1 MALPEKDCYMR
12 RTSVIVS
19 TLLLL
24 TSVFA
29 VSCTLQTAQDKHSF
43 VLFTESDTRTINE
56 NVYYVSESGAIAVH
70 RAAITPDDIYWSYRA
85 AKTDSGFDFGSTN
98 DEFVSL
104 VEGEKGKGL
113 GRTLEISAGTWK
125 FEFRGYIKNEDRKN
139 NRNVVYEGSV
149 EAVVSKTA
157 ENIPIDYKLTEGIG
171 SAVFTVSIKLI
182 QDELDGVEAYRI
194 SKVKVYAGNQSSD
207 IFSANTEG
215 IYEGTIKN
223 IPTGKTNVGYE
234 VYIEGED
241 TPRAVESGTAVILNG
256 NEAGVIG
263 KTTINFSKKPF
274 SITYELNGG
283 ALPEG
288 VINPE
293 CCYFGE
299 VITPVAPEKTGYAF
313 KGWKVS
319 GAEDETAEMSYT
331 AEGKNVVLEAVW
343 EVVEYSIVYNLY
355 EGSVAEANPATYTVE
370 TGSIALTSPT
380 RADYAFVGWSL
391 NGNDVSSETK
401 WKVSTGNLVFDAVWI
416 PFVYTI
422 TYNLD
427 GGTEETSN
435 PKGYTF
441 KTGSITLSAPSKQG
455 NTFAGWSVNDGEVST
470 ASEWNVIRG
479 NIEFKAHW
487 TPNTYSITYDSKGGT
502 TIDTGA
508 YTYGKEESLPTPTKA
523 DDVYSTW
530 EGSPVM
536 YNNGWKK
543 TTTTITTSYTFAG
556 WKIVGAEDET
566 AFTKVPAETFGA
578 LELEAVWTDEKTSNS
593 VVEIKGY
600 SSLEVGEEFGLG
612 TLGRYSS
619 YTSKRGDEIIWKVL
633 AVDSENDR
641 ALIIAKNTVT
651 ERGVYDDATSSNYK
665 SYSYNWT
672 DCDLKTWLNGTFI
685 TESGLKEVSMACL
698 DESIGTVFLLSKTEA
713 TKYLSEQSSRIAY
726 TPTGTATFWYLR
738 NGGTNRS
745 YSIVC
750 VQDNGYI
757 FDYGFDIY
765 DWLGVRPAFWINLW

>member
-12 RTSVIVS
+12 RTSFIVS

-43 VLFTESDTRTINE
+43 VLFTESDTRAINE
-56 NVYYVSESGAIAVH
+56 DIYSVIENGSITVEGASVSSA
-70 RAAITPDDIYWSYRA
+70 DIYWSYRA
-85 AKTDSGFDFGSTN
+85 AKTDSGFDFGSTR

-113 GRTLEISAGTWK
+113 GRTLEISAGTWE
-125 FEFRGYIKNEDRKN
+125 FEFRGYLKSEDRKN
-139 NRNVVYEGSV
+139 NRNVVYEGAV
-149 EAVVSKTA
+149 EAVVSKAA
-157 ENIPIDYKLTEGIG
+157 ENIPVVFEMSEGTG
-171 SAVFTVSIKLI
+171 SAVFAVSVKLI
-182 QDELDGVEAYRI
+182 QDELGGVEAYRI
-194 SKVKVYAGNQSSD
+194 SKVKVCAGGQSLD
-207 IFSANTEG
+207 IFSANAEG

-241 TPRAVESGTAVILNG
+241 TPRVVETDTAVILNG
-256 NEAGVIG
+256 NETGITG
-263 KTTINFSKKPF
+263 KATINLSKKPF

-283 ALPEG
+283 TLPEG
-288 VINPE
+288 VINPDN
-293 CCYFGE
+293 CYFGE

-319 GAEDETAEMSYT
+319 GTEDKTAEMSYT

-343 EVVEYSIVYNLY
+343 DVTEYSIVYNLY
-355 EGSVAEANPATYTVE
+355 EGVVAEANPAVYTVE
-370 TGSIALTSPT
+370 TGSITLASPT

-391 NGNDVSSETK
+391 NGNDASSETE
-401 WKVSTGNLVFDAVWI
+401 WEVSTGNLVFDAVWT

-427 GGTEETSN
+427 GGTEESAN

-441 KTGSITLSAPSKQG
+441 KTGTITLSAPTKQG
-455 NTFAGWSVNDGEVST
+455 YTFAGWSLNAGEVST
-470 ASEWNVIRG
+470 SSEWNVTRG

-502 TIDTGA
+502 AVDTGT
-508 YTYGKEESLPTPTKA
+508 YTYGEEESLPTPTKA

-536 YNNGWKK
+536 YNNGMKK
-543 TTTTITTSYTFAG
+543 TTTTRTTSYTFAG
-556 WKIVGAEDET
+556 WKIVDTEDVT
-566 AFTKVPAETFGA
+566 AFTKVPAETYGT
-578 LELEAVWTDEKTSNS
+578 LELEAVWTEEKTSNS
-593 VVEIKGY
+593 VVEIRGY

-612 TLGRYSS
+612 TLGSYSS
-619 YTSKRGDEIIWKVL
+619 YSSCRGDEIIWKVL
-633 AVDSENDR
+633 AVDSGNKR

-651 ERGVYDDATSSNYK
+651 ERGVYKDATSSNYK
-665 SYSYNWT
+665 SYNYNWT
-672 DCDLKTWLNGTFI
+672 DCDLKTWLNETFI

-698 DESIGTVFLLSKTEA
+698 DESIGTVFVLSKTEA

-726 TPTGTATFWYLR
+726 TPTGTAAFWYLR

-745 YSIVC
+745 YGVAC

-757 FDYGFDIY
+757 FDYGFDLNY
-765 DWLGVRPAFWINLW
+765 WQGVRPAFWINLW